1 MQNYNLSLYHS
12 YPLAFKGYS
21 KEIKNTVN
29 KDITDKN
36 LEFSVKAKDGLTNRT
51 YSGKI
56 NDLNYSL
63 KNDSKIFD
71 PNEITGNIAD
81 KKVDIIYDKGFKT
94 DTLKGSIDN
103 QKIDLQ
109 ITSTWS
115 GYKITGKYKDKNI
128 DLELK
133 RSLKGYELKGNNV
146 DLKINNN
153 LLNGD
158 TIDLKGKLGID
169 LDLMP
174 ILITPIYD
182 LCYREAQDA
191 IAACAVGA
199 GIIK

>member
-21 KEIKNTVN
+21 QEIKNTIN
-29 KDITDKN
+29 NDITNKN
-36 LEFSVKAKDGLTNRT
+36 LDFSIKAKGGLTNRT
-51 YSGKI
+51 YNGRI

-63 KNDSKIFD
+63 KHDSKIFD
-71 PNEITGNIAD
+71 PDEITGTIAN

-115 GYKITGKYKDKNI
+115 GYKITGNYKDKNI

-158 TIDLKGKLGID
+158 TVDVKGNSEIESDLI
-169 LDLMP
+169 P
-174 ILITPIYD
+174 ILMTPIYD

-199 GIIK
+199 GVIK